1 MAEDN
6 LIDSVA
12 EALAGLTP
20 DMLEPILDVLADV
33 VDEVGTLSH
42 DEVVQLVNAGITAA
56 AGAAA
61 TTAVRHYLDGRRPQ
75 LEKAV
80 RRALACEYPI

>member
-1 MAEDN
+1 MADDS

-20 DMLEPILDVLADV
+20 DALEPILDVLADV
-33 VDEVGTLSH
+33 EHEVGTLSH
-42 DEVVQLVNAGITAA
+42 DEVVKLVNAAITAA

-61 TTAVRHYLDGRRPQ
+61 GAAVRHYLDGRRPQ
-75 LEKAV
+75 LEMAV
-80 RRALACEYPI
+80 RLALAGQ